1 MLLWMMMEPNIEAV
15 IKLPTGDMTLNIH
28 DYFDHSDTMGFINFH
43 NHELSE
49 TYGDI
54 ISYVMDKFISFYVT
68 YLGGDQRARLF
79 DLR

>member
-1 MLLWMMMEPNIEAV
+1 MMMEPNIEVV

-28 DYFDHSDTMGFINFH
+28 DYFEHSDVMGFINFH

-49 TYGDI
+49 EHGDI
-54 ISYVMDKFISFYVT
+54 ISYVMAKFINFYAT
-68 YLGGDQRARLF
+68 CLGGDPKSELF